1 MVTVAS
7 GLGSEHV
14 FAHAQHR
21 RRLCQGIRLILRRLL
36 STPIRPQVCFEETEC
51 DAGSWR
57 VFPCQHGVCAKCF
70 DGIVKA
76 HVRISLKPLARA
88 GSGAH

>member
-1 MVTVAS
+1 M
-7 GLGSEHV
+7 
-14 FAHAQHR
+14 
-21 RRLCQGIRLILRRLL
+21 
-36 STPIRPQVCFEETEC
+36 CFEETEC

-76 HVRISLKPLARA
+76 HVSTRKACARVPVSQARA
-88 GSGAH
+88 ITAHGDPSSHEDLAAIHALAHCLVPLTA